1 MRDPSAAEPQPAV
14 AKCRDTARQARRED
28 GTSRP
33 PHAAEGPASGQGS
46 FFLHMVQRSWPR
58 SRSQMLRIRGKAA
71 EAAERHDPTQ
81 MQPLLSGSAFTLS
94 FATLAVLDLHCE
106 CVAVEH
112 GHIER
117 QVKLILQLADGV
129 PDQEIFPA
137 TLETAHD
144 DGLLIS
150 KPYFEEVHILK
161 HTIYLHQRW
170 KNERSLHRRKR
181 HIGPSDAV
189 FVAYELR
196 SLS

>member
-1 MRDPSAAEPQPAV
+1 MYILSCAHSDFCSLPVCLWKVGVLHDSFCSWSRGPGRARGTRCSAFAESWGVIASAAER
-14 AKCRDTARQARRED
+14 C
-28 GTSRP
+28 
-33 PHAAEGPASGQGS
+33 
-46 FFLHMVQRSWPR
+46 
-58 SRSQMLRIRGKAA
+58 
-71 EAAERHDPTQ
+71 DPTL

-94 FATLAVLDLHCE
+94 FATLAVLDLYCE

-150 KPYFEEVHILK
+150 KPCFEEVHILK
-161 HTIYLHQRW
+161 HTICLHQRW

-181 HIGPSDAV
+181 HIGPSVAV